1 MRICVTRWAMCGM
14 LAAACAGGNMRL
26 ATAKNHFLAIG
37 GGYDASGNPASLER
51 DLRFASA
58 TIAATMISTNVAT
71 PAGAANG
78 APEPAVEIFFAD
90 GDDPARDVQYVDAAA
105 AKACP
110 PLVRVLAE
118 LFGTPDAVA
127 FRYRDH
133 TLDGVL
139 GPTDYE
145 VMEQRFQE
153 LGRELASGD
162 RLFVIAAGHGGEAY
176 DRAAESDEE
185 PREVERGATEE
196 PADRENDEETEDDGA
211 ESNGEDA
218 SINPYDTS
226 LLLWN
231 QDELLASELCR
242 WLDELPR
249 DIEVVLVMG
258 QCYSGGF
265 ANVIF
270 NGADARLGLSPAPRC
285 GFFSQLYDRPAAG
298 CAADLDDEDVHEYS
312 SYFWAA
318 LGGKTRD
325 GVTVTADFDKSG
337 GVSLAEAHAFAVI
350 ESDTLDVPVRTSE
363 ALLRAYSRLGGPF
376 ELQEGPTA
384 GTAAGVRE
392 KEADAADAP
401 MRRDDAST
409 ELREPGGSLAE
420 LAALARPDQRAIL
433 DNLPAKIGG
442 MPLKTVEDVRVELG
456 TALEQIDD
464 ANEALD
470 AAMTATD
477 EALIVAQNEAYAAWP
492 ELHFRES
499 TAAAELLAAQGEK
512 IAARVE
518 AMGSYVTLLAARE
531 QEKKLTAEA
540 DAAEAAAAQLERL
553 LRTIEDVVL
562 AENLKIVASPE
573 IFARYEELVRMEE
586 RGLK

>member
-1 MRICVTRWAMCGM
+1 MRFCVTQRAICGVLAATCM
-14 LAAACAGGNMRL
+14 GGSMRLAAA
-26 ATAKNHFLAIG
+26 KDHFLAIG

-51 DLRFASA
+51 DLKFASA
-58 TIAATMISTNVAT
+58 TIESTLTT
-71 PAGAANG
+71 PAGAASG
-78 APEPAVEIFFAD
+78 ATKSAVEIYFSD
-90 GDDPARDVQYVDAAA
+90 GDDPARDVQFVDAAA

-118 LFGTPDAVA
+118 LFGAPEAVA

-133 TLDGVL
+133 TLEGVV
-139 GPTDYE
+139 GPTEFE
-145 VMEQRFQE
+145 VMERRFQE

-162 RLFVIAAGHGGEAY
+162 RLFVIAAGHGGEAI
-176 DRAAESDEE
+176 DRTAAGNEE
-185 PREVERGATEE
+185 AGATTDE
-196 PADRENDEETEDDGA
+196 PAALESNEKFEDDA
-211 ESNGEDA
+211 ADGEDA
-218 SINPYDTS
+218 SFNPYDTS

-231 QDELLASELCR
+231 QDELLASELSR
-242 WLDELPR
+242 WLDGLPR
-249 DIEVVLVMG
+249 DVEVVLVMG

-270 NGADARLGLSPAPRC
+270 NRADAKQGLSPAARC

-298 CAADLDDEDVHEYS
+298 CVADLDDEEVHEYS

-318 LGGKTRD
+318 LGGKTREGA
-325 GVTVTADFDKSG
+325 GVAADFDKSG
-337 GVSLAEAHAFAVI
+337 AVSLAEAHAYAVI

-376 ELQEGPTA
+376 ELQEGPMT
-384 GTAAGVRE
+384 GS
-392 KEADAADAP
+392 AAD
-401 MRRDDAST
+401 RSDAEEDGTDKSINSNVANSA
-409 ELREPGGSLAE
+409 LREPRGPLSQ

-433 DNLPAKIGG
+433 EQLPAKIGG
-442 MPLKTVEDVRVELG
+442 LPLQTVEDVRVELG
-456 TALEQIDD
+456 TAIERVDD

-477 EALIVAQNEAYAAWP
+477 EALIAAQNEVYAAWP

-499 TAAAELLAAQGEK
+499 TAAAELLAARGEE
-512 IAARVE
+512 IASRIE
-518 AMGSYVTLLAARE
+518 AMGSYAALLAARE
-531 QEKKLTAEA
+531 HEQKLTAEA
-540 DAAEAAAAQLERL
+540 DAAEAATARLERL

-562 AENLKIVASPE
+562 ADNLKFVATAE
-573 IFARYEELVRMEE
+573 FVTRHEQLVRMEE

>member
-1 MRICVTRWAMCGM
+1 MKNRMRFCVTRWTIGAAMMATCV
-14 LAAACAGGNMRL
+14 GGGL
-26 ATAKNHFLAIG
+26 PCVTAKDHFLAIG

-51 DLRFASA
+51 DLKFASA
-58 TIAATMISTNVAT
+58 TIAASSAASAGGPDAT
-71 PAGAANG
+71 RKPAI
-78 APEPAVEIFFAD
+78 EIYFAD

-105 AKACP
+105 KKACP
-110 PLVRVLAE
+110 QLVRILAE
-118 LFGTPDAVA
+118 LFGTPEAVA

-133 TLDGVL
+133 ALDGVV
-139 GPTDYE
+139 GPTNYE
-145 VMEQRFQE
+145 MLERRFQE
-153 LGRELASGD
+153 LGRDLSSGD
-162 RLFVIAAGHGGEAY
+162 RLFVITAGHGGEAY
-176 DRAAESDEE
+176 DRAAEAAEE
-185 PREVERGATEE
+185 SAM
-196 PADRENDEETEDDGA
+196 TEDDAADKPGT
-211 ESNGEDA
+211 DA
-218 SINPYDTS
+218 SDADEDDSLASSGDGENAAFNHYDTS

-242 WLDELPR
+242 WLDGLPR
-249 DIEVVLVMG
+249 DVEVVLVMG

-270 NGADARLGLSPAPRC
+270 NAADAKLGLSPAARC

-325 GVTVTADFDKSG
+325 GATVTADYDKSG
-337 GVSLAEAHAFAVI
+337 AVSLAEAHAYAVI

-376 ELQEGPTA
+376 ELQEGPMMGSAAEKGEAVGEA
-384 GTAAGVRE
+384 GNVGERE
-392 KEADAADAP
+392 IAD
-401 MRRDDAST
+401 
-409 ELREPGGSLAE
+409 LREPRGPLAD

-433 DNLPAKIGG
+433 EQLPAKIGG
-442 MPLKTVEDVRVELG
+442 MPLRTVEDVRVELG
-456 TALEQIDD
+456 TALEKVDD

-477 EALIVAQNEAYAAWP
+477 DALIAVQDEVYEEWP

-499 TAAAELLAAQGEK
+499 TAAAELLAAQGDE
-512 IAARVE
+512 IATRVE
-518 AMGSYVTLLAARE
+518 EMESYAMLLAARE

-540 DAAEAAAAQLERL
+540 DAAEAAAARLERL
-553 LRTIEDVVL
+553 LRTVEDIVL
-562 AENLKIVASPE
+562 AENLKAVAPAEIVQRHEA
-573 IFARYEELVRMEE
+573 LVRMEE
-586 RGLK
+586 GGLPTP

>member
-1 MRICVTRWAMCGM
+1 MRICVTRWAMCGA

-26 ATAKNHFLAIG
+26 AAAKDHFLAIG

-51 DLRFASA
+51 DLKFASA
-58 TIAATMISTNVAT
+58 TIAANRASAIGAT
-71 PAGAANG
+71 RAPAA
-78 APEPAVEIFFAD
+78 EIYFAD

-110 PLVRVLAE
+110 APVRVLAE

-133 TLDGVL
+133 VLEGVV
-139 GPTDYE
+139 GPTEYE
-145 VMEQRFQE
+145 VMERRFQE
-153 LGRELASGD
+153 LSRELVRGD
-162 RLFVIAAGHGGEAY
+162 RLFVIAAGHGGEAI
-176 DRAAESDEE
+176 DRAAEDGEE
-185 PREVERGATEE
+185 LGETERDATEE
-196 PADRENDEETEDDGA
+196 PAAREGGEGKEDDSADGDD
-211 ESNGEDA
+211 EDA
-218 SINPYDTS
+218 SSNTYDTS

-242 WLDELPR
+242 WLDRLPR
-249 DIEVVLVMG
+249 DVEVVLVMG

-270 NGADARLGLSPAPRC
+270 NGADAKLGLSPAARC

-298 CAADLDDEDVHEYS
+298 CVADLDDEDVHEYS

-318 LGGKTRD
+318 LGGTTRD
-325 GVTVTADFDKSG
+325 GTVVTADFDKNG
-337 GVSLAEAHAFAVI
+337 AVSLAEAHAYAVI

-363 ALLRAYSRLGGPF
+363 ALLRAHSRLGGPF
-376 ELQEGPTA
+376 ELQEGPMA
-384 GTAAGVRE
+384 RTAADERE
-392 KEADAADAP
+392 TEGDAADAST
-401 MRRDDAST
+401 RRDDANA
-409 ELREPGGSLAE
+409 ELREPRGSLAE

-433 DNLPAKIGG
+433 EQLPAKVGG
-442 MPLKTVEDVRVELG
+442 MPLLTVEDVRVELG
-456 TALEQIDD
+456 TALEKVDD

-477 EALIVAQNEAYAAWP
+477 EALIVAQNEAYAVWP

-499 TAAAELLAAQGEK
+499 TAAAELLAARGEV

-518 AMGSYVTLLAARE
+518 AMGSYTTLLAARE

-540 DAAEAAAAQLERL
+540 DAAEASTARLERL
-553 LRTIEDVVL
+553 LRTVENVVL
-562 AENLKIVASPE
+562 AENLRAVAPTKIVT
-573 IFARYEELVRMEE
+573 RYEQLVRMEE

>member
-1 MRICVTRWAMCGM
+1 MCGM
-14 LAAACAGGNMRL
+14 LAAACAGGNMRV
-26 ATAKNHFLAIG
+26 ATAKDHFLAIG

-51 DLRFASA
+51 DLKFASA

-71 PAGAANG
+71 PAGSVNV
-78 APEPAVEIFFAD
+78 APKPAVEIYFAD
-90 GDDPARDVQYVDAAA
+90 GDDPARDVQYVDGAA

-110 PLVRVLAE
+110 PIVRVLAG
-118 LFGTPDAVA
+118 LFGAPDAVA

-133 TLDGVL
+133 TLEGVV

-145 VMEQRFQE
+145 VMERRFQE
-153 LGRELASGD
+153 LGRELASSD

-185 PREVERGATEE
+185 PGEVERGATEG
-196 PADRENDEETEDDGA
+196 PADRQNDEEEDDGA

-270 NGADARLGLSPAPRC
+270 NGADAKLGLSPAARC

-325 GVTVTADFDKSG
+325 GAAVTADYDKSG
-337 GVSLAEAHAFAVI
+337 AVSLAEAHAYAVI

-376 ELQEGPTA
+376 ELKEGPTA
-384 GTAAGVRE
+384 GAAVDE
-392 KEADAADAP
+392 VEAEGDVADNTTDNYDANAG
-401 MRRDDAST
+401 
-409 ELREPGGSLAE
+409 LREPRGPLAQ
-420 LAALARPDQRAIL
+420 LAALARPDQHAIL
-433 DNLPAKIGG
+433 EQLPAKVAGK
-442 MPLKTVEDVRVELG
+442 PLRTVEDVRVELG
-456 TALEQIDD
+456 TALEKVDD

-477 EALIVAQNEAYAAWP
+477 EALIVAQNEAFAVWP

-499 TAAAELLAAQGEK
+499 TAAAELLAAQGAE

-518 AMGSYVTLLAARE
+518 AMGSYVTLLAARDR
-531 QEKKLTAEA
+531 EKKLTAEA
-540 DAAEAAAAQLERL
+540 DAAEAATARLERL

-562 AENLKIVASPE
+562 AENLKHVAPAE
-573 IFARYEELVRMEE
+573 IATRYEQLVQMEE